1 MCKWYHEISI
11 RRVLLLAN
19 IGTLDLEPVLN
30 SPWLGS
36 VGKESA
42 CNAGDTGGAGSIPG
56 SGRYPGGGKW
66 QPTPGNPVDSG
77 TWQVII
83 QRITMSQT

>member
-1 MCKWYHEISI
+1 M
-11 RRVLLLAN
+11 LAN
-19 IGTLDLEPVLN
+19 IGTLDLEPVPN

-56 SGRYPGGGKW
+56 SGRSLGQGKW
-66 QPTPGNPVDSG
+66 QPTPENPLDSG
-77 TWQVII
+77 AWQVMI